1 MTGKAHSQRVFLA
14 GLLME
19 GRHALVVG
27 GGKVAL
33 HKVHLLRDSGAE
45 ITVVAPNL
53 SDEIRQMAEAK
64 ALHHLNR
71 EFQEDDVSK
80 VYMVFAATNDKV
92 VNRKIIESCR
102 KRGVLCC
109 SADGNWVAGDFIT
122 PAVFRKDELTV
133 SVSTGGR
140 SCRRSRMVK
149 ENLAR
154 HIEMV
159 ETADLIVMGTSH
171 EYLPIDRREP
181 FHLLGKRLERMGQ
194 MLMHVWGI
202 HEFMLLNTCNRVEL
216 IGVVSKGTELN
227 TMLARILGF
236 DHLSQSEYYIE
247 QGLDA
252 FEHVAVLSAG
262 LYSQVPGE
270 NHIVA
275 QVKEALDLAIQQG
288 WARGMMQEW
297 VAAALHVS
305 KDIRTVSGSLL
316 RNFEIE
322 DLCMQYLRAE
332 RPVTGGQRVLVLGAG
347 VVGTEMVKRILAI
360 LPSADWCYHINKPAI
375 PDTWKDRVT
384 LHTFDDL
391 KERLP
396 GVDLVICATDSPHHV
411 LLEEHGSFFSQDR
424 DVLILDLSM
433 PRNVAP
439 SLDGLTPRLKV
450 VDLEDLKH
458 WYRREAADM
467 EKIFAISS
475 QTVNEHKS
483 LYEKILRTFQG
494 NNEAE

>member
-1 MTGKAHSQRVFLA
+1 MSGKTHSRRVFPA

-19 GRHALVVG
+19 GRPAVVVG

-33 HKVHLLRDSGAE
+33 HKIQLLLDGGAAV
-45 ITVVAPNL
+45 TVVAPTVD
-53 SDEIRQMAEAK
+53 DEIRQFAEAGTVR
-64 ALHHLNR
+64 HVNR
-71 EFQEDDVSK
+71 EFESADVEK
-80 VYMVFAATNDKV
+80 AFMVFAATNDKA
-92 VNRKIIESCR
+92 VNRGIIETCR
-102 KRGVLCC
+102 KNGVLCC
-109 SADGNWVAGDFIT
+109 SVDGNWTEGDFVT
-122 PAVFRKDELTV
+122 PAIFRKDELTV

-149 ENLAR
+149 DNLAR

-216 IGVVSKGTELN
+216 IGVVSKGSDLN
-227 TMLARILGF
+227 SLLARIMGF
-236 DHLSQSEYYIE
+236 DRIGTSEFYIE

-275 QVKEALDLAIQQG
+275 QVKDALDLATKEG

-297 VAAALHVS
+297 IAAALHVS
-305 KDIRTVSGSLL
+305 KDIRTVSGALL

-332 RPVTGGQRVLVLGAG
+332 RPVAGGQRVLVLGTG
-347 VVGTEMVKRILAI
+347 VVGMEMAKRVLDI
-360 LPSADWCYHINKPAI
+360 LPAVELCYHINKPVVPEA
-375 PDTWKDRVT
+375 WKDRVT
-384 LHTFDDL
+384 LHTFDNL
-391 KERLP
+391 GEQLG
-396 GVDLVICATDSPHHV
+396 GVDLVICATESPHHILMV
-411 LLEEHGSFFSQDR
+411 DHGPFFSSDR
-424 DVLILDLSM
+424 DVLIIDLSM

-439 SLDGLTPRLKV
+439 ALDGFTPRLKV

-467 EKIFAISS
+467 EKIFALSS

-483 LYEKILRTFQG
+483 LYEKIIRSFQG
-494 NNEAE
+494 GNPVE